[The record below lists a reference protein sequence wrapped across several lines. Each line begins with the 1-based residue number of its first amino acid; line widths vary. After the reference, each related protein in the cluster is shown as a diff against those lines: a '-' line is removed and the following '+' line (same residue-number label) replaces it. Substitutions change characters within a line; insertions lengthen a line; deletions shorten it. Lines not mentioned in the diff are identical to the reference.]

1 MIKPPPREELEAAAA
16 AGEALIVL
24 DRGQLEDGTP
34 YRACVAV
41 KPSKYREFMQLG
53 KTRQPRRIS
62 DYGAI
67 LKYGLERGVPDA
79 VRKAMK
85 DEYGFDDDYE
95 AKLAE
100 TVKAARIDF
109 LKRQESQ
116 RIGDIIAMLKKKQ
129 GG

>member
-1 MIKPPPREELEAAAA
+1 MIKPPLRGELEAADA

-34 YRACVAV
+34 YWAYVAV
-41 KPSKYREFMQLG
+41 KPSKHREFMQLG

-79 VRKAMK
+79 DWLLLSSCLGDAGGRNHRNA
-85 DEYGFDDDYE
+85 
-95 AKLAE
+95 L
-100 TVKAARIDF
+100 
-109 LKRQESQ
+109 
-116 RIGDIIAMLKKKQ
+116 RIGSCRNV
-129 GG
+129 